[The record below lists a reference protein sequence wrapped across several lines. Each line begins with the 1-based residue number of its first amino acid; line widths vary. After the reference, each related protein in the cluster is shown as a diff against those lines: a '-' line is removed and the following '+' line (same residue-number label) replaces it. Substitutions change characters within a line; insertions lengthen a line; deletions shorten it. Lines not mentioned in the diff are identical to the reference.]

1 MTTYCEKKLR
11 VKIYFVWLPWSK
23 YTYHLRTEGV
33 HNEPAIQ
40 WNGPTCNHKS
50 ILPYKIELVK
60 EHKITHIWGQKV
72 IICPKWQF
80 VKTIPKAL
88 YIHTLTTSYSKP
100 NKNEMVG
107 WSSLANARVA
117 DSDVKCTQK
126 WKVQM
131 EFLAEAWW
139 WQNFM
144 IELC

>member
-11 VKIYFVWLPWSK
+11 VKIYFETFPWSK
-23 YTYHLRTEGV
+23 YTYHFRTEGV

-88 YIHTLTTSYSKP
+88 YIHILTTSYSKP

-107 WSSLANARVA
+107 WSSLANAPSSWLRCQMYTEVESTNGISCWGMVMA
-117 DSDVKCTQK
+117 EFHDS
-126 WKVQM
+126 
-131 EFLAEAWW
+131 L
-139 WQNFM
+139 
-144 IELC
+144 